1 MTVFRSV
8 AVPSISG
15 CSRGCRKHAIW
26 GDFHAAYQNFEEKE
40 RGSIEK
46 GKYADLAILS
56 DGLLS
61 MDKHA
66 IKNI

>member
-1 MTVFRSV
+1 MLF
-8 AVPSISG
+8 G
-15 CSRGCRKHAIW
+15 
-26 GDFHAAYQNFEEKE
+26 GDYHAAYQNFEEKE

>member
-1 MTVFRSV
+1 MSE
-8 AVPSISG
+8 ACYSG
-15 CSRGCRKHAIW
+15 GLPCGLSELQGERA
-26 GDFHAAYQNFEEKE
+26 

-56 DGLLS
+56 DDLLS